1 MLVTTKQERNKGNI
15 TNKETI
21 MMDALKDNKEW
32 IELKATLQ
40 FVEDNILRT
49 IDFDGWVMN

>member
-1 MLVTTKQERNKGNI
+1 MLVTTEQERNKGNI